1 MDQKLIEKL
10 QKYRN
15 ISFLCPFF
23 TKTIKCLCK
32 NFYNE
37 KLELIFCEYNEKIE
51 MLDKEKKKK
60 NCLLHKLL
68 IKFNDTMRNDFL
80 SNELKKVKNF

>member
-10 QKYRN
+10 QKYKN

-23 TKTIKCLCK
+23 TKTIKCFCK
-32 NFYNE
+32 NFCNE

-51 MLDKEKKKK
+51 ILDKEKMKKIVCYNLYNFDK
-60 NCLLHKLL
+60 ESFINL
-68 IKFNDTMRNDFL
+68 IDFL
-80 SNELKKVKNF
+80 ILALKIFN